1 MTHKAFTEKVS
12 VLMRRKTPFLFVVDF
27 EKNCPKVYT
36 WEEAAAEGYFFSV
49 NGQTNATAPT
59 NQPSLSLQAE
69 PMDEEVYHNAFDQV
83 VNELQQGNSFLLN
96 LTFPSP
102 IQLKGSLEDVFHQA
116 KAPYKL
122 HKADAFTV
130 FSPECFIRIKDGRVA
145 TYPMKGTID
154 ASLPNALET
163 LQRNPKEQYE
173 HNTIVDLMRNDLS
186 MIATEVTV
194 TQFRYPQQLQT
205 AQGELWQTSSEIRG
219 RLKENWEEQLGELL
233 LQLLPA
239 GSVSGAPKD
248 KTCAII
254 REAEGQERGYYTGV
268 FGIFD
273 GQSID
278 SGVMIRY
285 IEQKNGRTYFRSG
298 GGITALSKA
307 DEEYHE
313 LIRKVY
319 LPVF

>member
-27 EKNCPKVYT
+27 EKNCPEVYT
-36 WEEAAAEGYFFSV
+36 WEEAAAEGYLFSV
-49 NGQTNATAPT
+49 KGQTNATAPA
-59 NQPSLSLQAE
+59 NHPALSLQAE
-69 PMDEEVYHNAFDQV
+69 PMDENVYRNAFKHV

-96 LTFPSP
+96 LTFPTP
-102 IQLKGSLEDVFHQA
+102 VQLNGSLEDVFHQA

-130 FSPECFIRIKDGRVA
+130 FSPECFIRIENGQVA

-186 MIATEVTV
+186 MIATEVSV

-219 RLKENWEEQLGELL
+219 RLKKNWEERLGELL

-254 REAEGQERGYYTGV
+254 REAEGQDRGYYTGV

-273 GQSID
+273 GESID

-285 IEQKNGRTYFRSG
+285 LEQKNGRTYFRSG
-298 GGITALSKA
+298 GGITALSSA
-307 DEEYHE
+307 TDEYHE
-313 LIRKVY
+313 LFRKVY